1 MQTNLQRQKRD
12 SCLPEEGYEERMDYK
27 EIFRGMEMFVIL
39 TVVTVSTGVC
49 VCTCV
54 CVCVRERNS

>member
-12 SCLPEEGYEERMDYK
+12 PCLPEEGYGERMDYK

-39 TVVTVSTGVC
+39 TVATVSTGM
-49 VCTCV
+49 
-54 CVCVRERNS
+54 CVCVRAHPCVCV